1 MPTME
6 SVDLIASGYE
16 WICPNCDNL
25 NKEIEIPKYQTP
37 PRDEVMC
44 DKCYNMFKI
53 NDVQHACG

>member
-25 NKEIEIPKYQTP
+25 NKEIEIP
-37 PRDEVMC
+37 RDEVLC